1 MITAISQKITSFLM
15 QENSI
20 QESDAEIYQYG
31 IEITISSILNVA
43 LILLVSIIT
52 KTMISGI
59 MFFSVFVI
67 LRQFTGGY
75 HASTY
80 FRCNAVLVVT
90 YITVLLLS
98 RYVVLSFWTCCLLI
112 LSGMLPV
119 TIFAPVRNVHKQLT
133 KDECIKH
140 KRTAII
146 VYSVLSFIGLLI
158 FEMYA
163 YHSRVLIYTLM
174 SIVMLIII
182 EILMQR
188 SGLHEG

>member
-1 MITAISQKITSFLM
+1 MIATLSNKITSFLL
-15 QENSI
+15 QEKSI
-20 QESDAEIYQYG
+20 QESDYDIYQYG
-31 IEITISSILNVA
+31 IEITISSILNVV

-52 KTMISGI
+52 KTMISGMI
-59 MFFSVFVI
+59 FFSIFVI

-80 FRCNAVLVVT
+80 FRCNTILVAT
-90 YITVLLLS
+90 YISVLLLS
-98 RYVVLSFWTCCLLI
+98 RYVVLSFWIYCLLI
-112 LSGMLPV
+112 LSGLLPV
-119 TIFAPVRNVHKQLT
+119 TIFAPVRNKHKQLT
-133 KDECIKH
+133 RDECSKH

-146 VYSVLSFIGLLI
+146 IYSVLSFTGLLI

-188 SGLHEG
+188 SGFNEG